1 MGGTSPE
8 APQKGDLPWLSYFPE
23 LTSGDIDRGSREQT
37 SEGSISCHPSA
48 SCFSRSKASAAPFTS
63 SKTARS
69 RRARAEAHST
79 CDPHH
84 TSVSESRLASACRDR
99 GLRNQQRHNRRRIPE
114 FHRPSRPSL
123 MSDSTADALARGDR
137 VLKRAPGGPVR
148 RDRSTPSRTSRDNLP
163 FCPLSSRPV
172 TGSSR
177 ATGRPRSTINT
188 GEPPLRPS
196 IKALK
201 LFLVSVMLAF
211 FHPAKMDP
219 TSTPIKAIASL
230 HSTPLPA
237 GVQGRQHDADPVA

>member
-1 MGGTSPE
+1 VPSVGELFQPIEGKRGAFHIEQNGTLKAGQGRSALHLRSP
-8 APQKGDLPWLSYFPE
+8 PHQ
-23 LTSGDIDRGSREQT
+23 RVR
-37 SEGSISCHPSA
+37 ISPC
-48 SCFSRSKASAAPFTS
+48 
-63 SKTARS
+63 
-69 RRARAEAHST
+69 E
-79 CDPHH
+79 
-84 TSVSESRLASACRDR
+84 RLQRTRR
-99 GLRNQQRHNRRRIPE
+99 GLSNQQRHNRRRIPE

-163 FCPLSSRPV
+163 FCSPSSRPV